1 MRLVALLSIFAMSA
15 CASTS
20 SVHNN
25 MTALKEDIRATNTVT
40 IDEAFAAL
48 KKASL
53 DTPAAEY
60 WRERSI
66 AQVVFPRIAK
76 AGVIIGG
83 NYGEGYL
90 IRNNRIVGLV
100 DVAGANV
107 GFQAGIQNYSQVTYI
122 FSEGAYSNLVNNGN
136 LSLSGTLS
144 YGRQG
149 KIENTAITTE
159 NLGESLRTLVF
170 NETGT
175 VFGASVEGLYYT
187 YRDINLTSPD

>member
-1 MRLVALLSIFAMSA
+1 MRLVALLSILTMSA
-15 CASTS
+15 CAPTS
-20 SVHNN
+20 SVQNN

-40 IDEAFAAL
+40 VDEAFAAL
-48 KKASL
+48 EKASL
-53 DTPAAEY
+53 DKPAAEY

-76 AGVIIGG
+76 AGIIIGG

-107 GFQAGIQNYSQVTYI
+107 GLQAGLQNYSQVTYI
-122 FSEGAYSNLVNNGN
+122 FSEGAYSNLINNGK

-149 KIENTAITTE
+149 QIENTTIAKE
-159 NLGESLRTLVF
+159 NLGESMRTLVF

-175 VFGASVEGLYYT
+175 VFGISVEGLYYT
-187 YRDINLTSPD
+187 YRAIGL

>member
-1 MRLVALLSIFAMSA
+1 MRLVALLSILIMSA
-15 CASTS
+15 CAPTS
-20 SVHNN
+20 SVQSN
-25 MTALKEDIRATNTVT
+25 MTVLKEDIRATNTVT
-40 IDEAFAAL
+40 VDEAFAAL
-48 KKASL
+48 EKASL
-53 DTPAAEY
+53 DKPAAEY

-76 AGVIIGG
+76 AGIIIGG

-122 FSEGAYSNLVNNGN
+122 FRESAYSTLINNGN

-144 YGRQG
+144 YGQQG
-149 KIENTAITTE
+149 QIENTAIATE

-175 VFGASVEGLYYT
+175 VFGASIEGLYYT
-187 YRDINLTSPD
+187 YRDIAIH

>member
-1 MRLVALLSIFAMSA
+1 MRLIAVLTLIALGA
-15 CASTS
+15 CAPTQ
-20 SVHNN
+20 SVQNN
-25 MTALKEDIRATNTVT
+25 LTKIKEDIRATNTVT
-40 IDEAFAAL
+40 VDEAFATL
-48 KKASL
+48 EKANL

-76 AGVIIGG
+76 AGIIIGG

-149 KIENTAITTE
+149 RIENTAITTE

-187 YRDINLTSPD
+187 YRDMDLN

>member
-1 MRLVALLSIFAMSA
+1 MRLVALLSLLAMSA
-15 CASTS
+15 CAPTS
-20 SVHNN
+20 SVQNN
-25 MTALKEDIRATNTVT
+25 MTVLKEDIRATNTVT
-40 IDEAFAAL
+40 VDEAFTAL
-48 KKASL
+48 EKASR

-76 AGVIIGG
+76 VGVIIGG

-149 KIENTAITTE
+149 RIENTAITTE

-187 YRDINLTSPD
+187 YRDMNLNSPN